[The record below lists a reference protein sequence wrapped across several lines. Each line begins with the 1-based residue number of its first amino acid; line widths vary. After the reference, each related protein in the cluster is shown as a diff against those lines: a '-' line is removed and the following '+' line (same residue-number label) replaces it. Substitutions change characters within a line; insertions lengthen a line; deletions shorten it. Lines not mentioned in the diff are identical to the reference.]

1 MGWEAVGLDVGGTK
15 IEAALVCA
23 GRIEAKV
30 RMATPSG
37 EASEV
42 LEALE
47 HAASQVLQKGLPVGV
62 AVAGQVTEDGAVL
75 GSPNL
80 PLAGVALGPE
90 LGRRLGTRV
99 VVDNDVRLAALGQW
113 ELLAPRP
120 TVLAVISVGTGIGTA
135 VVNDGRAEHGAH
147 GLAGEGGHVT
157 AVPDG
162 EMCACGRR
170 GCVEAYAG
178 GRSLVR
184 RYLAMGGDPACAD
197 ASDVIARA
205 REGDPK
211 AVWVWRD
218 AVTALEVLLQ
228 SLVILFDPDVV
239 AVGGGV
245 AEGTPEVMHLL
256 SHHLERVAWGSVPG
270 PALVQMHAGATVIGA
285 ARSAVNR
292 PGDHTP

>member
-1 MGWEAVGLDVGGTK
+1 MSWQAVGLDVGGTK
-15 IEAALVCA
+15 IEAARVCA
-23 GRIEAKV
+23 GRVEAKA

-37 EASEV
+37 EATEV
-42 LEALE
+42 LEAIA
-47 HAASQVLQKGLPVGV
+47 HAASQVSREGLPVGV
-62 AVAGQVTEDGAVL
+62 AVAGQVAEDGTVL

-80 PLAGVALGPE
+80 PLAGVALGSE
-90 LGRRLGTRV
+90 LARRLGVAV

-113 ELLAPRP
+113 ELLAPQPR
-120 TVLAVISVGTGIGTA
+120 VLAVMSLGTGIGTA
-135 VVNDGRAEHGAH
+135 VVRDGRAERGAH
-147 GLAGEGGHVT
+147 GLAGEGGHVM

-178 GRSLVR
+178 GKSLVR
-184 RYLAMGGDPACAD
+184 RYLAMEGDPACAG

-205 REGDPK
+205 REGDRK

-218 AVTALEVLLQ
+218 AVTALELLLQ

-245 AEGTPEVMHLL
+245 AEAAPEVLHLL
-256 SHHLERVAWGSVPG
+256 SHHLERAAWTSVPR
-270 PALVQMHAGATVIGA
+270 PSLVEMHAGAAVIGA

-292 PGDHTP
+292 FGDHTP

>member
-1 MGWEAVGLDVGGTK
+1 MSWEAVGLDVGGTK
-15 IEAALVCA
+15 IEAARVRA
-23 GRIEAKV
+23 GRVETDV
-30 RMATPSG
+30 RLATPSG
-37 EASEV
+37 ESTEV
-42 LEALE
+42 LEAIAN
-47 HAASQVLQKGLPVGV
+47 AASQVLREGLPVGV
-62 AVAGQVTEDGAVL
+62 AVAGQVAEGGTVL

-90 LGRRLGTRV
+90 LARRLGTRV

-113 ELLAPRP
+113 ELLDPRP
-120 TVLAVISVGTGIGTA
+120 RVLAVMSIGTGIGTA
-135 VVNDGRAEHGAH
+135 VVKDGQAERGAH

-184 RYLAMGGDPACAD
+184 RYLAMGGDPACSGA
-197 ASDVIARA
+197 ADVIRRA
-205 REGDPK
+205 REGDRK

-245 AEGTPEVMHLL
+245 ASATPEVLHLL
-256 SHHLERVAWGSVPG
+256 SHHLERAAWGSVPR
-270 PALVQMHAGATVIGA
+270 PALVEMHPGAALIGA
-285 ARSAVNR
+285 ARSAINR
-292 PGDHTP
+292 LGDHTP